1 MRSPFRTLPI
11 LLLTFLFLGP
21 LPLRADDDDLRF
33 EVLDVVGRVTTFGD
47 KIATKYRLKRGH
59 KVDEGDRLT
68 TGPKGE
74 VVLALKG
81 KAHLHLGPNTQVR
94 ISRLDIPEFKAR
106 CQVNLVT
113 GRIFVKLDPK
123 SSPQFSVSA
132 GEVLCRAHGTLF
144 EVSRRKD
151 LLWVA
156 SHEGSVTANVKTRP
170 WIANGGQ
177 VLKFEKGRFRYKR
190 HNLEL
195 GEKERLSEFKD
206 HLEGLKSP
214 KKKADPPM
222 SPPPKAD

>member
-1 MRSPFRTLPI
+1 MRSALRTSLI
-11 LLLTFLFLGP
+11 LLSTLLFLGP
-21 LPLRADDDDLRF
+21 SPLRADDDDLRF
-33 EVLDVVGRVTTFGD
+33 EVLDVTGRVTTYGD

-74 VVLALKG
+74 VVLSLKG

-106 CQVNLVT
+106 CQINLVT
-113 GRIFVKLDPK
+113 GRLFVKLDPK
-123 SSPQFSVSA
+123 SSPQFLISA

-170 WIANGGQ
+170 WIANEGQ

-190 HNLEL
+190 HNLEM
-195 GEKERLSEFKD
+195 GEKERLSEFRG
-206 HLEGLKSP
+206 HLEQIRSP
-214 KKKADPPM
+214 RKKADPLAAPP
-222 SPPPKAD
+222 SPKP

>member
-1 MRSPFRTLPI
+1 LGTLFVPFP
-11 LLLTFLFLGP
+11 G
-21 LPLRADDDDLRF
+21 LRADDDDLRF
-33 EVLDVVGRVTTFGD
+33 EVQDVVGRVTAYGD

-74 VVLALKG
+74 AVLALKG

-106 CQVNLVT
+106 CQINLVT
-113 GRIFVKLDPK
+113 GRVFVRLDAK
-123 SSPQFSVSA
+123 SSPQFLISA

-151 LLWVA
+151 LLWIV

-170 WIANGGQ
+170 WIANDGQ
-177 VLKFEKGRFRYKR
+177 VLKFERGRFRYKR
-190 HNLEL
+190 HNLEM
-195 GEKERLSEFKD
+195 GEKERLAEFKG

-214 KKKADPPM
+214 PKKAAPAVV
-222 SPPPKAD
+222 PPKP